1 MKKLAL
7 CSALALVSLHA
18 AADVSPRFYA
28 GLNIFAGSGTEHV
41 EWYDDTTFDI
51 DTDVSGSAIYGGYVF
66 PSNNRFEISL
76 TSISVSYDEG
86 DDSDFSGIDFDWK
99 FTLNAENVTPYLG
112 VGFGLYTYEDTADV
126 NKGGDLN
133 GIALTL
139 AAGVLAKIHE
149 RVELDIALS
158 RKGIGWETAETEL
171 GDIQVSDGMTTL
183 AFGAHYL
190 F

>member
-18 AADVSPRFYA
+18 AADVTPRFYA
-28 GLNIFAGSGTEHV
+28 GLNLSTGSGTENV
-41 EWYDDTTFDI
+41 EWYDGTETEADI
-51 DTDVSGSAIYGGYVF
+51 DVSGSAIYGGYVF

-76 TSISVSYDEG
+76 TSISASYDEG

-133 GIALTL
+133 GIAFTL
-139 AAGVLAKIHE
+139 AGGVLAKVHE
-149 RVELDIALS
+149 HVELDIALS
-158 RKGIGWETAETEL
+158 RKGIGWETAKTES
-171 GDIQVSDGMTTL
+171 GNVDVSEGMTML
-183 AFGAHYL
+183 SFGAHYL